1 MPRSRMPE
9 DKPASKS
16 SDLTNRLRYFT
27 ERSDAITET
36 VRHLVEIE
44 SPSDVKAAVDRLGAF
59 LASRFEQ
66 LGGRAKF
73 HRAQE
78 FGDHL
83 QVDFTAASKRKP
95 VLLLGHLDTVYPI
108 GTLSRMPCRI
118 ADGRLWGPGT
128 LDMKSGIA
136 LMLHAVEA
144 LRSWHADSMP
154 RAVTI
159 LLVSDEEV
167 GSKSRR
173 ITESLAKN
181 CAAVLVLEPA
191 Y

>member
-1 MPRSRMPE
+1 MARSRMHK
-9 DKPASKS
+9 DKPASSKS
-16 SDLTNRLRYFT
+16 SELSNRLRYFS

-44 SPSDVKAAVDRLGAF
+44 SPSDVKAAVDRLVAF

-73 HRAQE
+73 HRTQG

-83 QVDFTAASKRKP
+83 QVDFPAASKREP

-108 GTLSRMPCRI
+108 GTLSTMPCRI

-128 LDMKSGIA
+128 LDMKSGIG
-136 LMLHAVEA
+136 LMLHSIEA
-144 LRSWHADSMP
+144 LRARNGESRRS
-154 RAVTI
+154 VTV

-167 GSKSRR
+167 GSDSSRH
-173 ITESLAKN
+173 ITEELAQKS
-181 CAAVLVLEPA
+181 
-191 Y
+191 